1 MPGRVDPALV
11 TAVMERAGRRGGHR
25 RGWKGDWPGRAG
37 EVRAA
42 VLHLVWRGVFR
53 ADLSVPLSAAT
64 VLERAA

>member
-1 MPGRVDPALV
+1 VDPALV
-11 TAVMERAGRRGGHR
+11 KAVMERAGDRVGIGEVE
-25 RGWKGDWPGRAG
+25 GDWPGRAG